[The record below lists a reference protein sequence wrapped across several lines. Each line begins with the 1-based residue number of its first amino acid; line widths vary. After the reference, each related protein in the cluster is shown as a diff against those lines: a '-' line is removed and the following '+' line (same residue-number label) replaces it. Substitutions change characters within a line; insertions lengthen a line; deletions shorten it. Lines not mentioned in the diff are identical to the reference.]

1 MKVLFTYLLGLP
13 CTYKYALKL
22 DNIFWGMISIL
33 SYEFFYDEAFSV
45 ILSLLYLIISYMLV
59 IPED

>member
-1 MKVLFTYLLGLP
+1 MNESFVHILGLP

-22 DNIFWGMISIL
+22 DTFLGVISIL
-33 SYEFFYDEAFSV
+33 SYDYFYDEAFSE
-45 ILSLLYLIISYMLV
+45 ILSLLYLIISYVLV